1 METDSSTKKESPHR
15 YIKFTW
21 YQVCHSA
28 LDAESMDSYWHLSL
42 WLSAFAGMTNKIVN
56 VELFPSP
63 FKLYVA

>member
-1 METDSSTKKESPHR
+1 MESDTSQTIEPPHR

-42 WLSAFAGMTNKIVN
+42 WIPAFAGMTNKIVN

-63 FKLYVA
+63 FKPYVA